1 MSKEKTKQGSW
12 FDRFL
17 NALERATNKLP
28 PPAILFI
35 YLFCFIAILSLIMG
49 LLGVKAVNPA
59 NQQEVVVQNFFTK
72 DGLIWLLKNMVTNFT
87 GFAPLGLVL
96 TMTLAIGMCE
106 ESGLIM
112 TLLHDKLKNVPPAL
126 LPFVVAFVG
135 TIGNLA
141 SDTAMVVIPPL
152 AAVLYLGAKKHPI
165 VGIICGYA
173 GAQAGFSANVMIAGT
188 DGLLQGITQPAVNS
202 FLEGTGLKFDVD
214 ITCNWYFM
222 IASTFLCAVV
232 IGFVCNLI
240 VDKRFGTY
248 VPPEGMEIEEVQ
260 ESTPAQKKA
269 LRIAGIVVLVYLLIV
284 IAATI
289 WGPLGLVE
297 GKEPERALVGSYFI
311 KNLIPI
317 LFFMFAIPGVVFGRV
332 SGKYKKFRDI
342 AASMTKQMSGMGSY
356 VAFCFFAGQFQ
367 KLLAWTK
374 IDTVAAIGG
383 ADLLNALNFKGF
395 GMIVAFILLTGII
408 NLIMPSGSAKWAIL
422 APIFVPMLMMAGRYH
437 PGFTQL
443 IYRLGDSPTNA
454 FTPLSPYLWVQLSVA
469 QTKYDKNIKIGTLAA
484 GLFPIGIILQVAWII
499 FLAIW
504 MLIGLDIGPGVNV
517 HLPETFQFLAQ

>member
-1 MSKEKTKQGSW
+1 
-12 FDRFL
+12 
-17 NALERATNKLP
+17 
-28 PPAILFI
+28 
-35 YLFCFIAILSLIMG
+35 
-49 LLGVKAVNPA
+49 
-59 NQQEVVVQNFFTK
+59 
-72 DGLIWLLKNMVTNFT
+72 
-87 GFAPLGLVL
+87 
-96 TMTLAIGMCE
+96 
-106 ESGLIM
+106 
-112 TLLHDKLKNVPPAL
+112 
-126 LPFVVAFVG
+126 
-135 TIGNLA
+135 
-141 SDTAMVVIPPL
+141 MVVIPPL

-188 DGLLQGITQPAVNS
+188 DGLLQGITQPAVDHM
-202 FLEGTGLKFDVD
+202 LEGTGLKFTVD

-260 ESTPAQKKA
+260 ETTPVQKKA
-269 LRIAGIVVLVYLLIV
+269 LRIAGLVVLVYLLAV
-284 IAATI
+284 IAMTVF
-289 WGPLGLVE
+289 GPLGVVE
-297 GKEPERALVGSYFI
+297 GSDPEKRALVGSYFI

-317 LFFMFAIPGVVFGRV
+317 LFFMFAIPGVVFGKV

-342 AASMTKQMSGMGSY
+342 AGSLTKQMSGMGSY
-356 VAFCFFAGQFQ
+356 VAFCFFCGQFQ

-374 IDTVAAIGG
+374 IDTVMAIGG

-422 APIFVPMLMMAGRYH
+422 APIFVPMLIYAGRYN

-484 GLFPIGIILQVAWII
+484 GLFPIGIILQVAWIL

-504 MLIGLDIGPGVNV
+504 MLLGIDIGPGVNV
-517 HLPETFQFLAQ
+517 HLPADVLPGIGVY